1 MRQIGNGQG
10 DLTVK
15 LLSIMAAY
23 MLVLS
28 TSWAAE
34 FVAPHPDLKPEEVV
48 TIQLTA
54 LQTNNAER
62 TDGGIEQT
70 WIFAHPNNKRMTGPL
85 PRFTQMVKGP
95 QYNML
100 LNHHTHQIEEALLA
114 ESQVAF
120 KVTVVSQ
127 NGDAYQCQWT
137 VEKVAEGSQAG
148 AWMTTA
154 VTAPQR
160 LGQAI

>member
-1 MRQIGNGQG
+1 MR
-10 DLTVK
+10 
-15 LLSIMAAY
+15 LLSIMAA
-23 MLVLS
+23 LTLAAS
-28 TSWAAE
+28 ASWAAE
-34 FVAPHPDLKPEEVV
+34 LIQPNPSLAPEEAVA
-48 TIQLTA
+48 IQLTA

-62 TDGGIEQT
+62 TDDGIEQT
-70 WIFAHPNNKRMTGPL
+70 WVFAHPSNKRMTGPL
-85 PRFTQMVKGP
+85 PRFTRMVKGP
-95 QYNML
+95 RYNML
-100 LNHHTHQIEEALLA
+100 LNHRTHQIEEALRA

-120 KVTVVSQ
+120 KVTVVSK
-127 NGDAYQCQWT
+127 NGDAYECQWT